1 MVGDDLVIVSFHT
14 SFHFLKKI
22 TNADIAPPIQS
33 SRNHKPPHQNPSKRP
48 IDMLK
53 LALQLL
59 DRYDYAACICHTY
72 VEGLSD
78 VRRLQRL
85 PYSKRLLL
93 LPRAK
98 G

>member
-14 SFHFLKKI
+14 SFNFGKGVQN
-22 TNADIAPPIQS
+22 TNIHQP

-78 VRRLQRL
+78 VRRLQRCHL
-85 PYSKRLLL
+85 PLRLAL
-93 LPRAK
+93 LP
-98 G
+98 